1 MTTLRNLTFSYLSDG
16 KRYRY
21 SHITRLIKL
30 KQEEKRGDFIIEKL
44 RKISMRTAL
53 FMGIIFYSLTIL
65 IHFLII
71 NEIVPFTWVNGGR
84 SESLAEQLPIS
95 FINIGIA
102 IIGGVFTLIVGRFKL
117 DKYKRGITVICWFFV
132 VLWSFG
138 FIQQLFG
145 TPFEKMVCSLVL
157 LIGVISNLRMA
168 IEKN

>member
-1 MTTLRNLTFSYLSDG
+1 M
-16 KRYRY
+16 K
-21 SHITRLIKL
+21 
-30 KQEEKRGDFIIEKL
+30 
-44 RKISMRTAL
+44 TAV

-71 NEIVPFTWVNGGR
+71 SKSIPFTWVNGGR
-84 SESLAEQLPIS
+84 SESFAEQLPLSVINIVIS
-95 FINIGIA
+95 FIGA
-102 IIGGVFTLIVGRFKL
+102 VFTLIVGRIKL
-117 DKYKRGITVICWFFV
+117 SKYKRGITVICWFFV

-168 IEKN
+168 IEKKSM